1 MCMCVCVCFY
11 ICSHMN
17 KIGMLPETISNMVS
31 KVWYLEIRLLPESQI
46 VVNVKTNL
54 ALK

>member
-1 MCMCVCVCFY
+1 MCVCVCFY

-31 KVWYLEIRLLPESQI
+31 KVWYLESQI